1 MGVPRRSIKLGYIN
15 YRERRVPIFL
25 NRVQYDEDP
34 PVWVF
39 SNQTVQNIETLYDMH
54 RPPKFERYLP
64 DWMTKKYFGISVWEA
79 LTLLLFMLITLGLGY
94 LMSSF
99 VEKVVD
105 KLTDKYT
112 EEDEDLS
119 KKSMGLSDLFDK
131 LTVPITVVISFS
143 AMFALVS
150 GAFPTIDTI
159 ASSTRPV
166 IWVGLVFSVLW
177 LGIRVLNFF
186 ANRYKDLQI
195 DNLNEEEFN
204 RERKRRTY
212 LSVFRRLFIF
222 AMVLGGCWI
231 SLAEFADLEGLGK
244 TLLTSAGIAGAV
256 IGIAAQP
263 TLGNIIAGF
272 QVAVT
277 QPVRIGDTVMMD
289 GIWSEVEDLR
299 YTYAVFKTWDQRRLI
314 VPMKDLVTEK
324 IENWSHTNVSQSSA
338 VYLYIDYG
346 ADIED
351 IRNKFKKYVSE
362 HELYD
367 GDEEPQVLVS
377 EVTEDTIKIR
387 CKVSSDSPQ
396 NAWQLEC
403 DIREKMLE
411 YIQKEHG
418 DYLPTERITLAPRS

>member
-1 MGVPRRSIKLGYIN
+1 M
-15 YRERRVPIFL
+15 
-25 NRVQYDEDP
+25 
-34 PVWVF
+34 
-39 SNQTVQNIETLYDMH
+39 
-54 RPPKFERYLP
+54 
-64 DWMTKKYFGISVWEA
+64 A
-79 LTLLLFMLITLGLGY
+79 
-94 LMSSF
+94 
-99 VEKVVD
+99 
-105 KLTDKYT
+105 
-112 EEDEDLS
+112 
-119 KKSMGLSDLFDK
+119 
-131 LTVPITVVISFS
+131 
-143 AMFALVS
+143 
-150 GAFPTIDTI
+150 
-159 ASSTRPV
+159 
-166 IWVGLVFSVLW
+166 
-177 LGIRVLNFF
+177 GIRVLNF

-299 YTYAVFKTWDQRRLI
+299 YTYAVFKTWNQRRLI

-377 EVTEDTIKIR
+377 EVTEDTIKMR

-396 NAWQLEC
+396 NAWHLS

-411 YIQKEHG
+411 YIQKSMATICQPVHHACPI
-418 DYLPTERITLAPRS
+418 LTFL